1 MAYRIVE
8 DHEKKIL
15 LVETWGSVS
24 KQELAGFLKD
34 IIQSDL
40 VRENGKLLIDHSRLE
55 KVDGSFQLNFSAVSS
70 IRHLHCSAIEVR
82 LAVIG
87 SGDLLRGLGRQAST
101 IFESL
106 FEVPVDRRQ
115 FENKE
120 AALTWLASG
129 DG

>member
-55 KVDGSFQLNFSAVSS
+55 KVDGSFQLSFSAVSG
-70 IRHLHCSAIEVR
+70 IRHLLCSVSHVR